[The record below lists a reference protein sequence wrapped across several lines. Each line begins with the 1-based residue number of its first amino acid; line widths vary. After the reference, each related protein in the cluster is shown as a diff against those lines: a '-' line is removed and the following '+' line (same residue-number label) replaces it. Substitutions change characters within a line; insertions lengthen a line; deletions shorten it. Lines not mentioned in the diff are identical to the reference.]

1 MSLFLGMDVGGTHT
15 RAVLV
20 TPRGRVAGCGDAA
33 SANHHNVG
41 LGTARARLIEAAAG
55 AWESAGK
62 RMQPAIHAFL
72 GCAGVK
78 SGLDV
83 SEVRALAEAAALA
96 PAGEV
101 TVENDLHNALAGGLS
116 GRPGVALIAGTGT
129 NCLGRDPQGKTFM
142 CGGWGWL
149 LDDEGGAFGLA
160 LSAVK
165 AVVRSADGRERA
177 TSLLPA
183 ALAFFGV
190 SEPNELLA
198 RFYVRNWTPAEVAE
212 FAPVVTRHAA
222 EGDTMAKAVLASGAR
237 ALREL
242 VAGTV
247 RGLDF
252 PKGPEVVLLGG
263 CVRSGPPYQDLVE
276 KEIRAACS
284 HIQLVEP
291 EGSPVAGAVL
301 NALRAGGIT
310 PVPAINPGKFTL

>member
-1 MSLFLGMDVGGTHT
+1 MSLFLGLDVGGTHT

-20 TPRGRVAGCGDAA
+20 TARGRVAGRGDAA

-41 LGTARARLIEAAAG
+41 IETARVRLLEAAGG

-62 RMQPAIHAFL
+62 RMQPAAHAFL

-78 SGLDV
+78 SGIDL
-83 SEVRALAEAAALA
+83 SEIRALAEAAGLA
-96 PAGEV
+96 AAGEV
-101 TVENDLHNALAGGLS
+101 TVGNDLHNALAGGLC
-116 GRPGVALIAGTGT
+116 GRPGIALIAGTGT

-160 LSAVK
+160 LAAVR
-165 AVVRSADGRERA
+165 AVARAVDGRGRA

-198 RFYVRNWTPAEVAE
+198 RFYVQKWTPAEVAE

-222 EGDTMAKAVLASGAR
+222 EGDAVAKTVLANGAR

-242 VAGTV
+242 VAGTII
-247 RGLDF
+247 GLDF

-263 CVRSGPPYQDLVE
+263 CVRSGAPYQGLVE
-276 KEIRAACS
+276 KEIRAACPGVK
-284 HIQLVEP
+284 LVEP
-291 EGSPVAGAVL
+291 EGSPVEGAAL
-301 NALRAGGIT
+301 NALQAGGIT
-310 PVPAINPGKFTL
+310 PVPAIAPGKFTL